1 MNYKIIF
8 FLLFLLPSCTQK
20 DLSQNYKKKII
31 FSEAFSNQGFALIFN
46 ENLKKQKII
55 SKKMDDRSLI
65 IFQRNLTKNTVVKI
79 TNLENNKSIIAK
91 VGSKAIY
98 PSFYNAVITK
108 RISEVLD
115 LNVEEPYV
123 KIKQVDQ
130 NSSFIAKKAK
140 MFEEEKNVADKAP
153 VDDITIKQ
161 IDDNIK
167 NEEVKIIK
175 KKNDFKYII
184 KIGDFYFIKSAQNLK
199 KRIINE
205 LKINDVSVIKLSKK
219 SFRVYLGPYQNLESL
234 KNAFNDIS
242 KLQFENVEIL
252 KL

>member
-8 FLLFLLPSCTQK
+8 FLLFLLSSCTQK

-184 KIGDFYFIKSAQNLK
+184 KIGDFYFIKSAQSLK
-199 KRIINE
+199 KRIIKE
-205 LKINDVSVIKLSKK
+205 LKINDVSIMKLSKK
-219 SFRVYLGPYQNLESL
+219 SFRVYLGPYYDLESL

>member
-1 MNYKIIF
+1 MNYKIII
-8 FLLFLLPSCTQK
+8 LLLLLSSCTQK

-65 IFQRNLTKNTVVKI
+65 IFQRNLAKNTVVKI
-79 TNLENNKSIIAK
+79 TNLENNKSIIVK

-108 RISEVLD
+108 RISKVLD
-115 LNVEEPYV
+115 LNIEEPYV
-123 KIKQVDQ
+123 KIKQIDQ
-130 NSSFIAKKAK
+130 NSTFIAKKAK
-140 MFEEEKNVADKAP
+140 MFEEEKKVADKAP

-161 IDDNIK
+161 IDDN
-167 NEEVKIIK
+167 NNDDEVKIAK
-175 KKNDFKYII
+175 KKNNFEYII
-184 KIGDFYFIKSAQNLK
+184 KIGDFYFIKSANNLK

-205 LKINDVSVIKLSKK
+205 LEINDVSVIKLSKK
-219 SFRVYLGPYQNLESL
+219 SFRVYLGPYRNLESL

-242 KLQFENVEIL
+242 KLEFENVEIL

>member
-1 MNYKIIF
+1 
-8 FLLFLLPSCTQK
+8 
-20 DLSQNYKKKII
+20 
-31 FSEAFSNQGFALIFN
+31 
-46 ENLKKQKII
+46 
-55 SKKMDDRSLI
+55 MDDRSLI
-65 IFQRNLTKNTVVKI
+65 IFQRNLAKNTVVKI
-79 TNLENNKSIIAK
+79 TNLENNKSIIVK

-108 RISEVLD
+108 RISKVLD
-115 LNVEEPYV
+115 LNIEEPYV
-123 KIKQVDQ
+123 KIKQIDQ

-140 MFEEEKNVADKAP
+140 MFEEEKKVADKAP

-161 IDDNIK
+161 IDDNNK
-167 NEEVKIIK
+167 NDEVKIAK

-184 KIGDFYFIKSAQNLK
+184 KIGDFYFIKSANNLK

-219 SFRVYLGPYQNLESL
+219 SFRVYLGPYRNLESL

-242 KLQFENVEIL
+242 KLEFENVEIL

>member
-1 MNYKIIF
+1 MNYKIII
-8 FLLFLLPSCTQK
+8 LLLLLSSCTQK

-65 IFQRNLTKNTVVKI
+65 IFQRNLAKNTVVKI
-79 TNLENNKSIIAK
+79 TNLENNKSIIVK

-108 RISEVLD
+108 RISKVLD
-115 LNVEEPYV
+115 LNIEEPYV
-123 KIKQVDQ
+123 KIKQIDQ
-130 NSSFIAKKAK
+130 NSTFIAKKAK
-140 MFEEEKNVADKAP
+140 MFEEEKKVADKVP

-161 IDDNIK
+161 IDDN
-167 NEEVKIIK
+167 NNDDEVKIAK
-175 KKNDFKYII
+175 KKNNFEYII
-184 KIGDFYFIKSAQNLK
+184 KIGDFYFIKSANNLK

-205 LKINDVSVIKLSKK
+205 LEINDVSVIKLSKK
-219 SFRVYLGPYQNLESL
+219 SFRVYLGPYRNLESL

-242 KLQFENVEIL
+242 KLEFENVEIL